1 MRERFPSPS
10 QLKHMNLDE
19 KEKLASDLRDFLLK
33 SVSATG
39 GHLASNLGIVELTIA
54 LHTVFDAPK
63 DKMIWDVGH
72 QSYVHKLLTGRE
84 EGFSRLRMTNGLSGF
99 PKRSESPFDH
109 FDTGHSTTSISAAV
123 GFAVAEAR
131 RAAEAGEV
139 PYDVIAI
146 IGDGAMTGGMAY
158 EALNH
163 LGTLGVKAK
172 IVLNDNEM
180 SISPNV
186 GGFVRSLRTSS
197 RYNRLKA
204 GTKNIIARL
213 PLIGKR
219 LVHLISR
226 LKRGIRTMLMG
237 KGQLFDEMG
246 IKFIGH
252 VDGHRLH
259 DLEKALRKLKNY
271 DGPALLHVHTVKGK
285 GYPLAENDPTTYHGV
300 GTFDPE
306 IGIPSAPPVYSE
318 DAPEF
323 KSYRSFSDAFGDY
336 LIHLAKKNANIVAV
350 SAAMIPGT
358 GLSDF
363 ADVFP
368 ERTYDVGIAEQHAVT
383 YSAALAMGGMKPFV
397 AIYSTFL
404 QRAYDQVVHDVA
416 LQRAP
421 VVLCMDRAG
430 IVGADGETHHGIYDL
445 AYLSSVPG
453 IAIRSVS
460 TYASLREAM
469 HDAMLA
475 NGPVA
480 IRYPRGGE
488 RNAFP
493 CVVSEVELV
502 GRGEQAYVLPDGRR
516 ILMLAT
522 ARAVELAAAVS
533 EQYYDGKLPVLDLVN
548 IVPIPDQL
556 MRYLKTVDVIITVED
571 HLLCGGLGSIVR
583 SGLPS
588 KVQVI
593 SCGYDEVPTH
603 GDPKDLFA
611 LYGLSPHS
619 IHSKISHALFGVGQ

>member
-1 MRERFPSPS
+1 MCECFPSPG
-10 QLKHMNLDE
+10 QLKQMNLDE
-19 KEKLASDLRDFLLK
+19 KEKLASDLRAFLLK

-72 QSYVHKLLTGRE
+72 QSYVHKLLTGRVD
-84 EGFSRLRMTNGLSGF
+84 GFSRLRMTNGLSGF
-99 PKRSESPFDH
+99 PKRSESEYDH

-123 GFAVAEAR
+123 GFAVSEAK
-131 RAAEAGEV
+131 RAAESGEI
-139 PYDVIAI
+139 PHDVIAI

-163 LGTLGVKAK
+163 LGSLGVKAK

-204 GTKNIIARL
+204 GTKNVIARL
-213 PLIGKR
+213 PLVGKG

-252 VDGHRLH
+252 VDGHRMY
-259 DLEKALRKLKNY
+259 DLEKALRKLKDY

-300 GTFDPE
+300 GVFDPE
-306 IGIPSAPPVYSE
+306 IGIPSAPLVYSE

-336 LIHLAKKNANIVAV
+336 LIHLAKKNANIAAV

-358 GLSDF
+358 GLSNF
-363 ADVFP
+363 SAVFP

-416 LQRAP
+416 LQHAP

-453 IAIRSVS
+453 VAIRSVS

-469 HDAMLA
+469 DNAVLA
-475 NGPVA
+475 SGPVA

-488 RNAFP
+488 RQAFP
-493 CVVSEVELV
+493 CVVTEAELE
-502 GRGEQAYVLPDGRR
+502 GRQPYVLADGRR
-516 ILMLAT
+516 MLMLAT
-522 ARAVELAAAVS
+522 ARAVEIAATVS
-533 EQYYDGKLPVLDLVN
+533 EQYYDAKLPVLDLVN
-548 IVPIPDQL
+548 IVPISDQV
-556 MRYLKTVDVIITVED
+556 MHYLKTVDVVVTVED

-588 KVQVI
+588 RIEVI
-593 SCGYDEVPTH
+593 SCGYDQVPTH

-611 LYGLSPHS
+611 LYGLSPNS
-619 IHSKISHALFGVGQ
+619 IHSKIQSALSGGGQ